1 LGGLRKKEKRENFL
15 IMRSYSLNIAGYRI
29 RLESSEVGPDLVP
42 GERFL
47 RNIYTGTDFDILINV
62 HSGKYKLPENA
73 VKVFDAPYVEEINGI
88 SIKKSD
94 KFWSVHK
101 HKNDLFIKSVF
112 PLSSKKKSAVLKFSF
127 LDRNWELWFYGAGN
141 EVDPLEYP
149 LDGLVLY
156 YLTAINGD
164 IMIHASG
171 VNNSGRGYL
180 FSGMSGKG
188 KTTMAKLWDNTG
200 ARVIHD
206 DRLILRNIRGAYRMF
221 NTPVYS
227 NDEPKE
233 SLLHKIFLI
242 EHGRRNE
249 LIPVRGAAAISMVM
263 ANCIQHNWDQ
273 NIVARLIGSVSL
285 LCTTIPVVRLPFR
298 PDRNIID
305 DILENE

>member
-1 LGGLRKKEKRENFL
+1 
-15 IMRSYSLNIAGYRI
+15 MRNYSLNIAGYRI
-29 RLESSEVGPDLVP
+29 KLESASDSFELVP
-42 GERFL
+42 GVRFQ
-47 RNIYTGTDFDILINV
+47 NFICTDNNHDILINV
-62 HSGKYKLPENA
+62 NSGRFRLPGEA
-73 VKVFDAPYVEEINGI
+73 KKVFDAPYIEEINGVRT
-88 SIKKSD
+88 KKSD
-94 KFWSVHK
+94 KFWSIHK
-101 HKNDLFIKSVF
+101 LRNDLFIKSVF

-127 LDRNWELWFYGAGN
+127 SDRNWELWIDGAGK
-141 EVDPLEYP
+141 ETDPLEYP

-171 VNNSGRGYL
+171 VNNSGRGYI
-180 FSGMSGKG
+180 FSGVSGKG

-206 DRLILRNIRGAYRMF
+206 DRLILRNTGNGYRMF

-227 NDEPKE
+227 NDEPRE
-233 SLLHKIFLI
+233 SPIDKIFLI
-242 EHGRRNE
+242 EHGSRNDH
-249 LIPVRGAAAISMVM
+249 ITVSGASALSMVM

-273 NIVARLIGSVSL
+273 NIIARLIGALSL
-285 LCTTIPVVRLPFR
+285 MCTTIPVVRLPFR